1 METTSNPNKTLII
14 CLIIALVLN
23 LVRMFVFTDDTT
35 VIAPPIDNTKYEHRI
50 DSLERENEKKDGFIE
65 ALKIGIE
72 AKAETV
78 YVNQKKVEKDVN
90 DISKYSDIKRLY
102 DSLYSAR

>member
-1 METTSNPNKTLII
+1 MPQSKPNKTLII

-50 DSLERENEKKDGFIE
+50 DSLERENDHSF
-65 ALKIGIE
+65 LF
-72 AKAETV
+72 V
-78 YVNQKKVEKDVN
+78 
-90 DISKYSDIKRLY
+90 
-102 DSLYSAR
+102 

>member
-1 METTSNPNKTLII
+1 MPQSNPNKSLIVGLSI
-14 CLIIALVLN
+14 SLVLN
-23 LVRMFVFTDDTT
+23 FICVFRSCNSQP
-35 VIAPPIDNTKYEHRI
+35 VIVPPIDNTKYEHRI

>member
-1 METTSNPNKTLII
+1 METTSNPNKTLIVGLSI
-14 CLIIALVLN
+14 SVVLN
-23 LVRMFVFTDDTT
+23 FICMFRACNAEP
-35 VIAPPIDNTKYEHRI
+35 VIPPTLDNTKYEHRI